1 MNSTLPT
8 RWQEILRREAAE
20 NVGNV
25 LAQAQEQAPRHQV
38 PRWTVPA
45 LAIGLASFSLFNMTG
60 GTEAKGRGTVPFDRS
75 TVVST
80 RTAGLGAS
88 AEDLAP
94 RPAPSSS
101 PLDALVPVAV
111 RPSPSPDALA
121 VLDRRPPAPPRRE
134 RTRGACPECDARRE
148 AMRRAAE
155 LEAQEQARA
164 AQPEP
169 SPTSTPKPP
178 PLIVNVGTRVEA
190 VLTDPVVTGIALAP
204 ATAKLVKDF
213 YVADRIAIPAGTLLA
228 GEAFSTQDDDRAQV
242 VFTAIV
248 KDGKTVQFEG
258 WALQQGEAGVRGKVV
273 RKASRAKKGAG
284 SILGAAASALTFGAA
299 GAVGGPEG
307 AALASLGNTAA
318 GDMVGVGRDWRRSDK
333 VVRIEAG
340 APVTI
345 YVRRDVTLE

>member
-1 MNSTLPT
+1 MNSNLPT

-20 NVGNV
+20 NVGAV
-25 LAQAQEQAPRHQV
+25 LAQAQEQRPRHQV
-38 PRWTVPA
+38 PRWTVPV
-45 LAIGLASFSLFNMTG
+45 LAVGAASFSLLNLTG
-60 GTEAKGRGTVPFDRS
+60 GSEAKGRGTVPFDRS

-94 RPAPSSS
+94 RPAPN
-101 PLDALVPVAV
+101 
-111 RPSPSPDALA
+111 PSPHGDAVLDVLPAAPAPDPLA
-121 VLDRRPPAPPRRE
+121 VLDRRPPAPVKRE
-134 RTRGACPECDARRE
+134 RARPACPECDERRQ

-155 LEAQEQARA
+155 LEAQAMAQA

-169 SPTSTPKPP
+169 SPTPTPKPP
-178 PLIVNVGTRVEA
+178 PLIVNVGTRVDA
-190 VLTDPVVTGIALAP
+190 VLTDPVVTGVTLAP
-204 ATAKLVKDF
+204 ATAKLAKDV
-213 YVADRIAIPAGTLLA
+213 YVADRLAIPAGTLLA
-228 GEAFSTQDDDRAQV
+228 GEAFSTQEDDRAQV

-258 WALQQGEAGVRGKVV
+258 WALQAGEAGIRGKVV

-284 SILGAAASALTFGAA
+284 SVLGAAASALTFGVA

-318 GDMVGVGRDWRRSDK
+318 SDMVGVGREWRRSDK

-340 APVTI
+340 VPLTI
-345 YVRRDVTLE
+345 YIRRDVAIE

>member
-8 RWQEILRREAAE
+8 RWQEILRREAAD
-20 NVGNV
+20 NVGTV
-25 LAQAQEQAPRHQV
+25 LAQAQEQPPRHHV
-38 PRWTVPA
+38 PRWTVPL
-45 LAIGLASFSLFNMTG
+45 LAVGVASFSLLNLTG

-75 TVVST
+75 TVLST

-94 RPAPSSS
+94 RPAPTGS
-101 PLDALVPVAV
+101 PFGGSALEVLPVA
-111 RPSPSPDALA
+111 PSPDPLA
-121 VLDRRPPAPPRRE
+121 VLDRRPPAPLKRE
-134 RTRGACPECDARRE
+134 RVRAGCPECDQRRE

-155 LEAQEQARA
+155 LEAQAQA

-169 SPTSTPKPP
+169 SPTPTPKPP
-178 PLIVNVGTRVEA
+178 PLIVNVGTRVDA

-204 ATAKLVKDF
+204 ATAKLAKDV
-213 YVADRIAIPAGTLLA
+213 YVADRLAIPAGTLLA
-228 GEAFSTQDDDRAQV
+228 GEAFSTQEDDRAQV

-248 KDGKTVQFEG
+248 RDGKTVQFEG
-258 WALQQGEAGVRGKVV
+258 WALQQGEAGMRGKVV

-284 SILGAAASALTFGAA
+284 SVLGAAASALTFGVA
-299 GAVGGPEG
+299 GAVGGAEG

-318 GDMVGVGRDWRRSDK
+318 SDMVGVGREWRRSDK

-340 APVTI
+340 VPLTI
-345 YVRRDVTLE
+345 YIRRDVTLE

>member
-1 MNSTLPT
+1 MNSTLPN

-20 NVGNV
+20 NVGTV
-25 LAQAQEQAPRHQV
+25 LAQAQEQPPRHQV
-38 PRWTVPA
+38 PRWTVPL
-45 LAIGLASFSLFNMTG
+45 LAVGVASFSLLNLTG
-60 GTEAKGRGTVPFDRS
+60 GTDAKGRGTVPFDRS

-94 RPAPSSS
+94 RPAPTPS
-101 PLDALVPVAV
+101 PLAGSALEVLPAV
-111 RPSPSPDALA
+111 PSPDPLA
-121 VLDRRPPAPPRRE
+121 VLDRRPPAPVKRE
-134 RTRGACPECDARRE
+134 RVRAGCPECDQRRE

-155 LEAQEQARA
+155 LEAQAQA

-169 SPTSTPKPP
+169 SPTPTPKPP
-178 PLIVNVGTRVEA
+178 PLIVNVGTRVDA
-190 VLTDPVVTGIALAP
+190 VLTDPVVTGITLAP
-204 ATAKLVKDF
+204 ATAKLAKDV
-213 YVADRIAIPAGTLLA
+213 YVADRLAIPAGTLLA
-228 GEAFSTQDDDRAQV
+228 GEAFSTQEDDRAQV

-258 WALQQGEAGVRGKVV
+258 WALQQGQAGVRGEVL

-284 SILGAAASALTFGAA
+284 SILGAAASALTFGVA

-318 GDMVGVGRDWRRSDK
+318 SDMVGVGREWRRSDK

-340 APVTI
+340 VPLTI
-345 YVRRDVTLE
+345 YIRRDVALE